1 MEPKHVVVG
10 LHLTDRFQ
18 QATRVQSLL
27 TEYGHQIKTR
37 IGLHRTEELGTPQGV
52 ILLEIVG
59 DDAGRVALVEKLREV
74 PGVEVQEIVFEH
86 C

>member
-1 MEPKHVVVG
+1 MMPKHVIVG

-18 QATRVQSLL
+18 QATRVQAIL
-27 TEYGHQIKTR
+27 TEHGAQIKTR
-37 IGLHRTEELGTPQGV
+37 IGLHRTEELGTPQGI

-59 DDAGRVALVEKLREV
+59 EDAGRLALAQKLREV

-86 C
+86 

>member
-1 MEPKHVVVG
+1 MMPKHVIVG

-18 QATRVQSLL
+18 QATRVQAIL
-27 TEYGHQIKTR
+27 TEHGSQIKTR
-37 IGLHRTEELGTPQGV
+37 IGLHRTEELGTPQGI

-59 DDAGRVALVEKLREV
+59 EDAGRLALAQKLREV

-86 C
+86 

>member
-1 MEPKHVVVG
+1 MVPKHVIVG

-18 QATRVQSLL
+18 QAARVQALL
-27 TEYGHQIKTR
+27 TEYGAHIKTR
-37 IGLHRTEELGTPQGV
+37 IGLHRTEELGTPQGI

-59 DDAGRVALVEKLREV
+59 DDAGRLALAGKLRDV

-86 C
+86 N